1 MHHKCIE
8 GCCVSSLVENLLF
21 KIMCNK
27 SLKSTLIARLISVFH
42 FIWNLIIKA
51 FGYNDHYLNTYLF
64 QGKVET

>member
-27 SLKSTLIARLISVFH
+27 SLKSTHIARLISVFH

-51 FGYNDHYLNTYLF
+51 YTYTHYLNTYLF